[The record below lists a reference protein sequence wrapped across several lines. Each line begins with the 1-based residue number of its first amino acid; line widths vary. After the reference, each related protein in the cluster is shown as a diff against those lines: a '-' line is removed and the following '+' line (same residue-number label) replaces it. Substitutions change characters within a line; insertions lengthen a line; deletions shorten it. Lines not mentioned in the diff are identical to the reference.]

1 MTSPASRAARLALL
15 AAAGLAGGGVMTVE
29 LAAVRLLAPHF
40 GSSTSVWTN
49 VIGVVLLAL
58 ALGYALGARWSAL
71 ADASRRLWIVLVSAA
86 VWIALLPFATPFLS
100 ELFLPERLELHDAL
114 ALVQW
119 GSLATAMVAF
129 APPIAVLGAAG
140 PLVVELVQ
148 RGGVARAGA
157 AGGRVLGA
165 STLGSLVG
173 TFATTHLLV
182 PEFGLRATFL
192 VAAGA
197 LIAAALFVRGSVWLG
212 LGPAVVLAALALLP
226 TREPRVGADRELVEW
241 LESPYQQVRVS
252 RSSGAGDALWFLEVG
267 EASDSF
273 QSVWQAEPGLLPD
286 GFYYNDFVLPLW
298 WDPTLAGRDVRVL
311 IVGLGGGTAFEVLR
325 GASPAGTRIRAVGI
339 EIDAGV
345 VELARRHLGLEHE
358 DLDVVAGADA
368 RVALRHIE
376 GAFDLVIVDAYTNQ
390 FQIPEHL
397 ASFEFFSEL
406 AHHVAPGGWI
416 ASNVSGFGHDDPVV
430 EAVGG
435 TLAAALGAPVLAL
448 RVPTARNT
456 TLFARIGAP
465 LILPEDAAFV
475 PIEPH
480 IARLAAPRVL
490 DVNWRVIGMASKPL
504 TDDHSRLG
512 PLHDHALSLASQRAR
527 AHLP

>member
-1 MTSPASRAARLALL
+1 VTPSRSARVSLL
-15 AAAGLAGGGVMTVE
+15 AAAGLAGSGVMTVE

-71 ADASRRLWIVLVSAA
+71 ADAAQRLWVVLVSAA
-86 VWIALLPFATPFLS
+86 AWIALLPFATPALA

-114 ALVQW
+114 ELVQW
-119 GSLATAMVAF
+119 GSLATAMIAF

-157 AGGRVLGA
+157 AGGQVLGA

-173 TFATTHLLV
+173 TFATTHGLV
-182 PEFGLRATFL
+182 PGLGLRMTFFVAAVLL
-192 VAAGA
+192 VAAA
-197 LIAAALFVRGSVWLG
+197 LLVRRSVLRNVLVVAG
-212 LGPAVVLAALALLP
+212 LVALAWLP
-226 TREPRVGADRELVEW
+226 AREPGVGAGRELVDW

-252 RSSGAGDALWFLEVG
+252 RSTGDGEQLWYLEVG

-273 QSVWQAEPGLLPD
+273 QSVRQVQPGLLPE

-298 WDPTLAGRDVRVL
+298 WDAALAGREVRVL
-311 IVGLGGGTAFEVLR
+311 VVGLGGGTAFEVLR
-325 GASPAGTRIRAVGI
+325 GAAPVGTRIRAVGV
-339 EIDAGV
+339 EIDPGV
-345 VELARRHLGLEHE
+345 VALARKHLGLEHA
-358 DLDVVAGADA
+358 DLEVVAGADA
-368 RVALRHIE
+368 RVALRHVE
-376 GAFDLVIVDAYTNQ
+376 GQFDLVVVDAYANQ

-397 ASFEFFSEL
+397 ATREFFTDL
-406 AHHVAPGGWI
+406 ARHVAPGGWI

-448 RVPTARNT
+448 RVPAARNT
-456 TLFARIGAP
+456 TLFARVGAP
-465 LILPEDAAFV
+465 LVLPTEPGFV
-475 PIEPH
+475 PNDERV
-480 IARLAAPRVL
+480 ARLVAQRVV
-490 DVNWRVIGMASKPL
+490 DVNWRLIGPASDPL

-512 PLHDHALSLASQRAR
+512 PLHDRALALAARRSRASL
-527 AHLP
+527 P

>member
-1 MTSPASRAARLALL
+1 VTASRSARVSLL

-71 ADASRRLWIVLVSAA
+71 EDASRRLWFVLVAA
-86 VWIALLPFATPFLS
+86 AAWIALLPFVTPTLAEF
-100 ELFLPERLELHDAL
+100 FLPERLELHDAL

-119 GSLATAMVAF
+119 GSLATAMIAF

-148 RGGVARAGA
+148 RGGIARAGA

-173 TFATTHLLV
+173 TFATTHGLV
-182 PEFGLRATFL
+182 PGLGLRFTFL
-192 VAAGA
+192 VAAA
-197 LIAAALFVRGSVWLG
+197 LLVMAALLVRRNHWHSALPVAG
-212 LGPAVVLAALALLP
+212 LVVLALLP
-226 TREPRVGADRELVEW
+226 MREPKVGPGRELVDW

-252 RSSGAGDALWFLEVG
+252 RSTGEGEELWYLEVG

-273 QSVWQAEPGLLPD
+273 QSVRQAQPGLLPD

-298 WDPTLAGRDVRVL
+298 WDGALAGREVRVL
-311 IVGLGGGTAFEVLR
+311 VVGLGGGTAFEVLR
-325 GASPAGTRIRAVGI
+325 GAAPPGTHVRAVGV

-345 VELARRHLGLEHE
+345 VELARKHLGLEHP
-358 DLDVVAGADA
+358 DLEVVAGADA
-368 RVALRHIE
+368 RVALRHVE
-376 GAFDLVIVDAYTNQ
+376 GQFDLVVVDAYANQ

-397 ASFEFFSEL
+397 ATLEFFTEL
-406 AHHVAPGGWI
+406 ARHVAPGGWI
-416 ASNVSGFGHDDPVV
+416 ASNVSGLGHDDPVV

-448 RVPTARNT
+448 RVPAARNT
-456 TLFARIGAP
+456 TLFARSGAP
-465 LILPEDAAFV
+465 LVLPTDEGFV
-475 PIEPH
+475 PSDE
-480 IARLAAPRVL
+480 RLAHLVAQRVV
-490 DVNWRVIGMASKPL
+490 DVNWRIIGPASEPL

-512 PLHDHALSLASQRAR
+512 PLHDRALSIAVRRSRAS
-527 AHLP
+527 LP